1 MSIVVQKYGGSS
13 VADPARMKQVADR
26 VMRTRG
32 EGHDVVVVVSAMGD
46 TTDDLLG
53 LAKQVSANP
62 DRRELD
68 MLLTAGERISMA
80 LLSMAIRELGG
91 DAISFTGSQSGIIT
105 NDRHVDAR
113 IIEVRPFRVQD
124 ELARGKIVVIA
135 GYQGVS
141 YRREITTLGRGGS
154 DTTAVAM
161 AAALGAEYCEIC
173 SDVDGVYTADP
184 RVVRQAS
191 RIGTLS
197 YEETQELAE
206 SGAKVLNAQAVEFAK
221 EKGIAIYAR
230 ATRSPLPGADPSAD
244 GTVVRRHPPRTP
256 GTVVGVASER
266 EVLVLQA
273 HADRSGKAFAL
284 QDVLELLDQ
293 HHVAGKQLHVS
304 DDRLTLIVSRENLH
318 EEARVREA
326 LAARFGR
333 DAAHRRYARRPQ
345 RRRHRDQRLVREPPA
360 RIGSPRGQWHRGRG
374 AGDILVSHHVD
385 DRPRQARR
393 RRAAAASNVHRGRR
407 AAGAVTDFP
416 CRGRPSGRSDWDGLK
431 TVPTGT
437 YDHRPRSISP
447 LRPVRHAI
455 EGAVDHVSEHGHTAR
470 TIHVISGLHRLN
482 STMSTSR

>member
-13 VADPARMKQVADR
+13 VADVTRIKEVAGR
-26 VMRTRG
+26 VMRTRRT
-32 EGHDVVVVVSAMGD
+32 GHDLVVVVSAMGD
-46 TTDDLLG
+46 TTDDLLA
-53 LAKQVSANP
+53 LARQVSANP

-141 YRREITTLGRGGS
+141 YRREVTTLGRGGS

-184 RVVRQAS
+184 RVVSAAT
-191 RIGTLS
+191 RIGRLS

-221 EKGIAIYAR
+221 ERGIAIYVR
-230 ATRSPLPGADPSAD
+230 ATASALPGAEPSAD
-244 GTVVRRHPPRTP
+244 GTVVRQSPPRAP

-266 EVLVLQA
+266 DVI
-273 HADRSGKAFAL
+273 
-284 QDVLELLDQ
+284 VLEAETAAEHHPPSSLARSPDTIAADDLLAALDA
-293 HHVAGKQLHVS
+293 HGVAGKQLRHAAG
-304 DDRLTLIVSRENLH
+304 RLTLAVSRENFH
-318 EEARVREA
+318 QEARVRDELARDFGDRVRIIDDLGAISVVGTGINASFENVRRGSAA
-326 LAARFGR
+326 LAG
-333 DAAHRRYARRPQ
+333 
-345 RRRHRDQRLVREPPA
+345 EGIPPA
-360 RIGSPRGQWHRGRG
+360 SAATSSFRITWMVPR
-374 AGDILVSHHVD
+374 
-385 DRPRQARR
+385 DRLDE
-393 RRAAAASNVHRGRR
+393 
-407 AAGAVTDFP
+407 AV
-416 CRGRPSGRSDWDGLK
+416 RL
-431 TVPTGT
+431 
-437 YDHRPRSISP
+437 
-447 LRPVRHAI
+447 
-455 EGAVDHVSEHGHTAR
+455 
-470 TIHVISGLHRLN
+470 LHRTFIEHA
-482 STMSTSR
+482 SPAVP